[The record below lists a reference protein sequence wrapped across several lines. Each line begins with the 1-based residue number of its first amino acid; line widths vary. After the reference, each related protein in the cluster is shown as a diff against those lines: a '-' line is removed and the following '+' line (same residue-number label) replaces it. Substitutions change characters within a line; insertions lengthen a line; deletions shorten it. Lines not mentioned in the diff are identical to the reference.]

1 MLSSALLFFFLLSIC
16 VYYCYFFFTSG
27 DYYIAACVLFFFALF
42 FYVLFSRK
50 CACTCGFVY
59 MEKVRN
65 MVYDF
70 RTLFTLNLFHFYSG
84 ICIGTAAQNHKLT
97 KCAREHLNW
106 VCFILGARSRNHVHT
121 GVRFL
126 LLNDNTHNIENG
138 RNGTECNSQLWLLW
152 CRTVSIFVYSVIAA

>member
-1 MLSSALLFFFLLSIC
+1 MWKLLLNVLMLSSALLFFFLLSVFLCII
-16 VYYCYFFFTSG
+16 VIFFTSG
-27 DYYIAACVLFFFALF
+27 DYYIAACVLFFRSLF
-42 FYVLFSRK
+42 FYVLFLRK

-59 MEKVRN
+59 MKKVRN

-106 VCFILGARSRNHVHT
+106 VCFILGALSRNHIHT
-121 GVRFL
+121 GARLV
-126 LLNDNTHNIENG
+126 LLNEMHTI
-138 RNGTECNSQLWLLW
+138 
-152 CRTVSIFVYSVIAA
+152 